1 MPSKNPS
8 KKPTEKKSSKKES
21 GSHHHMRALWKG
33 SISFGLVNI
42 PVKMYVASREH
53 DLKFVMLHKKD
64 LSQIRFARFCK
75 VEEKEVPFEEI
86 VKGYEYSPGDFVVVT
101 AEDFDKINLNKSK
114 SIEILNFIEEVEI
127 DTIYYSKPY
136 YLEPEK
142 NSIRAYAL
150 LLEAMKKS
158 KKIGIAKFVI
168 HNREHLA
175 VIKPYENGIVLNEL
189 RYDAEIVKTS
199 NLQLPEATTSS
210 KEELSIAL
218 KLIDHLTTHFKPAS
232 YIDTYESEVMKMIEQ
247 KAKGKTVHPIG
258 QEKKPSK
265 VHDIISLLK
274 ESLSEDK
281 KSKPKETKQ
290 IEPKPTKKRKAS

>member
-1 MPSKNPS
+1 MPQ
-8 KKPTEKKSSKKES
+8 KKTPEKKTKNKETED
-21 GSHHHMRALWKG
+21 HHNMRALWKG

-42 PVKMYVASREH
+42 PVKMFVAAREH

-64 LSQIRFARFCK
+64 LSQVRFARFCK
-75 VEEKEVPFEEI
+75 AEEKEIPYEEI
-86 VKGYEYSPGDFVVVT
+86 VKGYEYAPGDFVVVT
-101 AEDFDKINLNKSK
+101 AEDFSKINLNKSK

-142 NSIRAYAL
+142 NATRAYAL

-199 NLQLPEATTSS
+199 NLKLPEATSSS

-218 KLIDHLTTHFKPAS
+218 KLIDHLTTNFKPAS
-232 YIDTYESEVMKMIEQ
+232 YTDTYESEVMKMIEQ
-247 KAKGKTVHPIG
+247 KAKGKKVHPIG
-258 QEKKPSK
+258 QEKKTSK
-265 VHDIISLLK
+265 VHDIIALLK
-274 ESLSEDK
+274 ESLNEDK
-281 KSKPKETKQ
+281 KAKPQETKPTEKPK
-290 IEPKPTKKRKAS
+290 PAKKRRAS

>member
-1 MPSKNPS
+1 MPQKKTPKKKTKN
-8 KKPTEKKSSKKES
+8 KETEN
-21 GSHHHMRALWKG
+21 HHNMRALWKG

-64 LSQIRFARFCK
+64 LSQVRFARFCK
-75 VEEKEVPFEEI
+75 AEEKEIPYEEI
-86 VKGYEYSPGDFVVVT
+86 VKGYEYAPYDFVVVT
-101 AEDFDKINLNKSK
+101 AEDFSKINLNKSK

-127 DTIYYSKPY
+127 DTIYYSRPY

-142 NSIRAYAL
+142 NAQRAYAL

-168 HNREHLA
+168 HNRKHLA

-189 RYDAEIVKTS
+189 RYDAEIVNLS
-199 NLQLPEATTSS
+199 NLKLPEAASSS

-232 YIDTYESEVMKMIEQ
+232 YTDTYESEVMKMIKQ
-247 KAKGKTVHPIG
+247 KAKGKKVHPIG
-258 QEKKPSK
+258 QEKKTSK
-265 VHDIISLLK
+265 VHDIIALLK
-274 ESLSEDK
+274 ESLNEDK
-281 KSKPKETKQ
+281 KTKPPELKQ
-290 IEPKPTKKRKAS
+290 TEKLKPAKKRKAS